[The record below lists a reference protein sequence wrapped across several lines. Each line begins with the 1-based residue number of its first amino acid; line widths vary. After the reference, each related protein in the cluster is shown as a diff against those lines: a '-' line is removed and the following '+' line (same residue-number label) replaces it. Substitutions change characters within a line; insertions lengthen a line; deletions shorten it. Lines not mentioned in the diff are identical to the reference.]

1 MVSVFKV
8 DDTRFRVHGHF
19 LSTHSPV
26 FRHILRRHQN
36 SSSTSDIKSSDSTCP
51 ARRVIRLKSVSA
63 LEFEA
68 LLTFFYERY
77 VGRSFAGSYSGSD
90 VF

>member
-1 MVSVFKV
+1 MVSVLQV

-19 LSTHSPV
+19 LFTHSPV
-26 FRHILRRHQN
+26 FRRILQQPKNH
-36 SSSTSDIKSSDSTCP
+36 SSTSDNNSSDGTCS
-51 ARRVIRLKSVSA
+51 ARAFRLKCVTV

-77 VGRSFAGSYSGSD
+77 VMSVVALRG
-90 VF
+90 

>member
-1 MVSVFKV
+1 MASVLKV

-19 LSTHSPV
+19 LFTHSPV
-26 FRHILRRHQN
+26 FRDILQRHQN
-36 SSSTSDIKSSDSTCP
+36 SSITSDNKSSDGTCP
-51 ARRVIRLKSVSA
+51 ARDVIRLKGVSV

-77 VGRSFAGSYSGSD
+77 VGRSFA
-90 VF
+90 V